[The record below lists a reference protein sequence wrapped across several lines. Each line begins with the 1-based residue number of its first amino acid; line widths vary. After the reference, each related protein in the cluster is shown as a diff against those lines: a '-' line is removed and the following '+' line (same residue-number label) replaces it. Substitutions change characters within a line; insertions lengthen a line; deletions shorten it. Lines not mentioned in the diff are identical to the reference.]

1 MGRAAW
7 GVNCPPLTP
16 PGGFEVVIS
25 SRKGLYSTHG
35 DSGIPPPG
43 TCPFLIRF
51 QDWRVKCAFSSV
63 WVLELQLHPSDPG
76 PRLIPT
82 LPPPHPIQVPPPCLR
97 IGAPASP
104 SGEPCLSQAELS
116 WYFWQ
121 LLDFNGKAGLSE
133 GDSGLILWIHDLMTQ

>member
-51 QDWRVKCAFSSV
+51 QDWRVKCTFSSV

-82 LPPPHPIQVPPPCLR
+82 LPLPTPFRFLLPVSGLEPQPHPL
-97 IGAPASP
+97 GSPASRR
-104 SGEPCLSQAELS
+104 LSS
-116 WYFWQ
+116 PGIFGNYW
-121 LLDFNGKAGLSE
+121 
-133 GDSGLILWIHDLMTQ
+133 ILMERLGSLKVTVA